1 MEATTHETVLTDTSA
16 TSRAEKAPGQENR
29 TVWNT
34 KSDHPVSQEVAATL
48 GRQQEQ
54 ETPNGSSVDQQG
66 SIQGKTGP
74 RSKALA
80 NDEAKPD
87 AERGLE
93 EVTTEQ
99 DKVPGDRGQDRSRDQ
114 LTTATKPDSP
124 VSKTRPYGFGSLR
137 TEANIEDYRAWD
149 NSRSSLVSSR
159 THAQPEEDDSMDE
172 SVKVEG
178 GRDREGKRRIL

>member
-1 MEATTHETVLTDTSA
+1 MGHVHHHRCTFTQGGQDLLRVLATEATTHETVLTDTSA

-48 GRQQEQ
+48 GHQQEQ

-99 DKVPGDRGQDRSRDQ
+99 DKVPE
-114 LTTATKPDSP
+114 
-124 VSKTRPYGFGSLR
+124 VR
-137 TEANIEDYRAWD
+137 TEARTEAGT
-149 NSRSSLVSSR
+149 SSQHNGHQTGQSSFQNQTIR
-159 THAQPEEDDSMDE
+159 FW
-172 SVKVEG
+172 
-178 GRDREGKRRIL
+178 

>member
-99 DKVPGDRGQDRSRDQ
+99 DKVPG
-114 LTTATKPDSP
+114 
-124 VSKTRPYGFGSLR
+124 VR
-137 TEANIEDYRAWD
+137 TEARTEAGT
-149 NSRSSLVSSR
+149 SSQRPPNRTVQSPKPDHTVSVVS
-159 THAQPEEDDSMDE
+159 
-172 SVKVEG
+172 G
-178 GRDREGKRRIL
+178 